1 MLEQLEKMR
10 RFHTPTYFY
19 ADVMWFSERRG
30 WRHNP
35 QITATGEEP
44 SSTSKSTDSPPEP
57 RHNWPTTRAASHH
70 SGVLWNIKMSQWQ
83 KHRAFTLLSAPQ
95 QASRVWE
102 TTCRPWTWS
111 YFDNMF
117 NHLEQKH
124 STEYSRPPNEERRA
138 ANVDRRR
145 ARWLLTVW
153 KIKRGMEITDARRK
167 LLEARSKTQKIP
179 RKKYLTVSFL

>member
-19 ADVMWFSERRG
+19 ADVMLFSERRG
-30 WRHNP
+30 WRWGEHRGDSSVPSSTSMNADKAAVMSTNEMTINYAVSSGALRRKLTAASCCLCSFSHNP

-70 SGVLWNIKMSQWQ
+70 SGVLWNIKMSLWQ

-95 QASRVWE
+95 QAQPCLRDHVSAL
-102 TTCRPWTWS
+102 
-111 YFDNMF
+111 D
-117 NHLEQKH
+117 LE
-124 STEYSRPPNEERRA
+124 
-138 ANVDRRR
+138 
-145 ARWLLTVW
+145 LLRQHV
-153 KIKRGMEITDARRK
+153 
-167 LLEARSKTQKIP
+167 
-179 RKKYLTVSFL
+179 